1 MLHPLVLETEDRA
14 AMYIEILWY
23 KTEINAKMQNPR
35 DQEYS
40 ENKMPAFLKFCRT
53 SRESFV
59 FPWIGEGVGV
69 QESYLE
75 GEVY

>member
-1 MLHPLVLETEDRA
+1 
-14 AMYIEILWY
+14 
-23 KTEINAKMQNPR
+23 MQNPR

-40 ENKMPAFLKFCRT
+40 ENEMLAFLKICRT
-53 SRESFV
+53 SRESFE
-59 FPWIGEGVGV
+59 FPWIVERVGGV